1 MADTQTQN
9 TNETTQQ
16 NTTPNAQSP
25 LLTGRKVIYINPMD
39 LSVDENLIAAVEQTM
54 LVHAENRDDMRY
66 LKEYE
71 KGNQPIFYRVK
82 DIRPEI
88 NVQLCANYAKLITK
102 TSRLATNLHLQSC
115 LCREPRMTSAKAD
128 PKQDDKR
135 VAMLNEMLEQDKTS
149 KDIEACT

>member
-54 LVHAENRDDMRY
+54 LVHAENRDDMR
-66 LKEYE
+66 K
-71 KGNQPIFYRVK
+71 R
-82 DIRPEI
+82 
-88 NVQLCANYAKLITK
+88 
-102 TSRLATNLHLQSC
+102 QSADFLSC
-115 LCREPRMTSAKAD
+115 QGHKAGD
-128 PKQDDKR
+128 
-135 VAMLNEMLEQDKTS
+135 
-149 KDIEACT
+149 

>member
-54 LVHAENRDDMRY
+54 LVHTENRDDMRY

-71 KGNQPIFYRVK
+71 KGNCTECKV
-82 DIRPEI
+82 
-88 NVQLCANYAKLITK
+88 
-102 TSRLATNLHLQSC
+102 
-115 LCREPRMTSAKAD
+115 SAENGIA
-128 PKQDDKR
+128 
-135 VAMLNEMLEQDKTS
+135 
-149 KDIEACT
+149 